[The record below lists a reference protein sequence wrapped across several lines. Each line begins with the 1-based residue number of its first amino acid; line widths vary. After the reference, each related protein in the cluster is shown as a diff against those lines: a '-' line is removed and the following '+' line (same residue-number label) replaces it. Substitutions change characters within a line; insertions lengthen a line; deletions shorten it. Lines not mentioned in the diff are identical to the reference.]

1 MPVNQVGEFLVSEK
15 KKSPASKR
23 AVIGGRAKK
32 SDASSIKTRTRNE
45 VEAPIQVDSYSRVYS
60 QGKIITPDLLRK
72 SAIALLITS
81 LVFAIGIQVG
91 ESRNAS
97 SVDEAIRSVVES
109 SAREIDRDALERAAI
124 EGVLKAS
131 GDEWANYFP
140 REALDIFESQSS
152 NSFTGIGIYLSKS
165 RGGIIKIS
173 SIQEGSPAEKS
184 DLAIGDE
191 LLEVNGTQVSG
202 ASLASTIALLRADIG
217 KGVDLVVT
225 RDEKKIL
232 ATIKPGKV
240 RAKSVE
246 LTQVSS
252 SVALIEIASFISGTA
267 SEVSQALKSA
277 NYSSGVIIDLRNNSG
292 GLVEEAVDV
301 AELFI
306 GNGIIV
312 SYKVNESE
320 KVFRAVNSNP
330 IKVPVVVVINRNTA
344 SSAEIL
350 AGAFQDRNRGVVI
363 GERSYGKG
371 SVQELISLDD
381 GSKLELTVALFLT
394 PSGRIIEEVGITPDL
409 AVAPA
414 EIGLKSLQVLGGLAS
429 FISKD

>member
-1 MPVNQVGEFLVSEK
+1 MSEK

-23 AVIGGRAKK
+23 AVIGGRARK
-32 SDASSIKTRTRNE
+32 
-45 VEAPIQVDSYSRVYS
+45 
-60 QGKIITPDLLRK
+60 PDLTATRSKTVSEVSPSKVIDSPETLNSRQRLTNPDQLRK
-72 SAIALLITS
+72 AVLAILITS

-91 ESRNAS
+91 ESRNSS
-97 SVDEAIRSVVES
+97 SVDEAIKSVVES
-109 SAREIDRDALERAAI
+109 SAKDIDRDVLERAAI

-140 REALDIFESQSS
+140 REALETFEAQSS

-165 RGGIIKIS
+165 RGGVIKIT
-173 SIQEGSPAEKS
+173 SIQEGSPAANS

-191 LLEVNGTQVSG
+191 LIEVNGTQVTG
-202 ASLASTIALLRADIG
+202 ASLASTIALIRADIG
-217 KGVDLVVT
+217 KRVDLLVV
-225 RDEKKIL
+225 RNEQRIL
-232 ATIKPGKV
+232 ASIKTGKV
-240 RAKSVE
+240 QAKSVE

-252 SVALIEIASFISGTA
+252 SVALVEIASFISGTA
-267 SEVSQALKSA
+267 SEVSEALKSA
-277 NYSSGVIIDLRNNSG
+277 NYKSGVIIDLRNNSG
-292 GLVEEAVDV
+292 GLVEEAVAV
-301 AELFI
+301 AEQFI
-306 GNGIIV
+306 GSGIIV

-330 IKVPVVVVINRNTA
+330 IKVPVVVIINRNTA

-429 FISKD
+429 FISRD

>member
-1 MPVNQVGEFLVSEK
+1 MSEK
-15 KKSPASKR
+15 KKTPASKR
-23 AVIGGRAKK
+23 AVIGGRARK
-32 SDASSIKTRTRNE
+32 
-45 VEAPIQVDSYSRVYS
+45 
-60 QGKIITPDLLRK
+60 PDLTATRSKTVSEVSPSKVIDSPETLNSRQRLTNPDQLRK
-72 SAIALLITS
+72 AVLAILITS
-81 LVFAIGIQVG
+81 LVFATGIQVG
-91 ESRNAS
+91 ESRNSS
-97 SVDEAIRSVVES
+97 SVDEAIKSVVES
-109 SAREIDRDALERAAI
+109 SAKDIDRDALERAAI

-140 REALDIFESQSS
+140 REALETFEAQSS

-165 RGGIIKIS
+165 RGGVIKIT
-173 SIQEGSPAEKS
+173 SIQEGSPAANS

-191 LLEVNGTQVSG
+191 LIEVNGTQVTG
-202 ASLASTIALLRADIG
+202 ASLASTIALIRADIG
-217 KGVDLVVT
+217 KRVDLLVV
-225 RDEKKIL
+225 RNEQRIL
-232 ATIKPGKV
+232 ASIKTGKV
-240 RAKSVE
+240 QAKSVE

-252 SVALIEIASFISGTA
+252 SVALVEIASFISGTA
-267 SEVSQALKSA
+267 SEVSEALKSA
-277 NYSSGVIIDLRNNSG
+277 NYKSGVIIDLRNNSG
-292 GLVEEAVDV
+292 GLVEEAVAV
-301 AELFI
+301 AEQFI
-306 GNGIIV
+306 GSGIIV

-330 IKVPVVVVINRNTA
+330 IKVPVVVIINRNTA

-429 FISKD
+429 FISRD

>member
-1 MPVNQVGEFLVSEK
+1 MSDK

-23 AVIGGRAKK
+23 AVIGGRARKPD
-32 SDASSIKTRTRNE
+32 STATRSKTVSE
-45 VEAPIQVDSYSRVYS
+45 VNPSKVIDSPEAINSR
-60 QGKIITPDLLRK
+60 QRLTNPDQLRK
-72 SAIALLITS
+72 AVLAILITA

-91 ESRNAS
+91 ESRNSS
-97 SVDEAIRSVVES
+97 SVDEAIKSVVES
-109 SAREIDRDALERAAI
+109 SAKDIDRDVLERAAI

-140 REALDIFESQSS
+140 REALETFEAQSS

-165 RGGIIKIS
+165 RGGVIKIT
-173 SIQEGSPAEKS
+173 SIQEGSPAANS

-191 LLEVNGTQVSG
+191 LIEVNGTQVTG
-202 ASLASTIALLRADIG
+202 ASLASTIALIRADIG
-217 KGVDLVVT
+217 KRVDLLVV
-225 RDEKKIL
+225 RNEQRIL
-232 ATIKPGKV
+232 ASIKTGKV
-240 RAKSVE
+240 QAKSVE

-252 SVALIEIASFISGTA
+252 SVALVEIASFISGTA
-267 SEVSQALKSA
+267 NEVSEALKSA
-277 NYSSGVIIDLRNNSG
+277 NYKSGVIIDLRNNSG
-292 GLVEEAVDV
+292 GLVEEAVAV
-301 AELFI
+301 AEQFI
-306 GNGIIV
+306 GSGIIV

-330 IKVPVVVVINRNTA
+330 IKVPVVVIINRNTA

>member
-1 MPVNQVGEFLVSEK
+1 MSDK

-23 AVIGGRAKK
+23 AVIGGRARKPD
-32 SDASSIKTRTRNE
+32 STATRSKT
-45 VEAPIQVDSYSRVYS
+45 VSEANLSKAIDFPEAINSLQR
-60 QGKIITPDLLRK
+60 ITNPNQLRK
-72 SAIALLITS
+72 VVLAILITS

-91 ESRNAS
+91 DSRNSS

-109 SAREIDRDALERAAI
+109 SAKDIDRDVLERAAI

-140 REALDIFESQSS
+140 REALETFEAQSS
-152 NSFTGIGIYLSKS
+152 NSFTGIGVYLSKS
-165 RGGIIKIS
+165 RGGVIKIT
-173 SIQEGSPAEKS
+173 SIQEGSPAAKS
-184 DLAIGDE
+184 GLAIGDE
-191 LLEVNGTQVSG
+191 LLEVNGTQVTG
-202 ASLASTIALLRADIG
+202 ASLASTIALIRGDIG
-217 KGVDLVVT
+217 QQVDLLVA
-225 RDEKKIL
+225 RDEKKVL
-232 ATIKPGKV
+232 ASIKSGKV
-240 RAKSVE
+240 QAKSVE

-252 SVALIEIASFISGTA
+252 SVALVEIASFISGTA
-267 SEVSQALKSA
+267 NEVSEALKSA
-277 NYSSGVIIDLRNNSG
+277 NYKSGVIIDLRNNSG
-292 GLVEEAVDV
+292 GFVEEAVDV

-306 GNGIIV
+306 GSGIIV

-320 KVFRAVNSNP
+320 KIFRAVNSNP
-330 IKVPVVVVINRNTA
+330 IKVPVVVIINRNTA

>member
-1 MPVNQVGEFLVSEK
+1 MSEK

-23 AVIGGRAKK
+23 AVIGGRARK
-32 SDASSIKTRTRNE
+32 
-45 VEAPIQVDSYSRVYS
+45 
-60 QGKIITPDLLRK
+60 PDLTATRSKTVSEVSASKVIDSPETLNSRQRLTNPDQLRK
-72 SAIALLITS
+72 AVLAILITS

-91 ESRNAS
+91 ESRNSS
-97 SVDEAIRSVVES
+97 SVDEAIKSVVES
-109 SAREIDRDALERAAI
+109 SAKDIDRDVLERAAI

-140 REALDIFESQSS
+140 REALETFEAQSS

-165 RGGIIKIS
+165 RGGVIKIT
-173 SIQEGSPAEKS
+173 SIQEGSPAANS

-191 LLEVNGTQVSG
+191 LVEVNGTQVTG
-202 ASLASTIALLRADIG
+202 ASLASTIALIRADIG
-217 KGVDLVVT
+217 KRVDLLVG
-225 RDEKKIL
+225 RNEQRIL
-232 ATIKPGKV
+232 ASIKTGKV
-240 RAKSVE
+240 QAKSVE

-252 SVALIEIASFISGTA
+252 SVALVEIASFISGTA
-267 SEVSQALKSA
+267 NEVSEALKSA
-277 NYSSGVIIDLRNNSG
+277 NYKSGVIIDLRNNSG
-292 GLVEEAVDV
+292 GLVEEAVAV
-301 AELFI
+301 AEQFI
-306 GNGIIV
+306 GSGIIV

-330 IKVPVVVVINRNTA
+330 IKVPVVVIINRNTA

>member
-1 MPVNQVGEFLVSEK
+1 MSEK

-23 AVIGGRAKK
+23 AVIGGRARK
-32 SDASSIKTRTRNE
+32 
-45 VEAPIQVDSYSRVYS
+45 
-60 QGKIITPDLLRK
+60 PDLTATRSKTVSEVSPSKVIDSPETLNSRQRLTNPDQLRK
-72 SAIALLITS
+72 AVLAILITS

-91 ESRNAS
+91 ESRNSS
-97 SVDEAIRSVVES
+97 SVDEAIKSVVES
-109 SAREIDRDALERAAI
+109 GAKDIDRDVLERAAI

-140 REALDIFESQSS
+140 REALETFEAQSS

-165 RGGIIKIS
+165 RGGVIKIT
-173 SIQEGSPAEKS
+173 SIQEGSPAANS

-191 LLEVNGTQVSG
+191 LIEVNGTQVTG
-202 ASLASTIALLRADIG
+202 ASLASTIALIRADIG
-217 KGVDLVVT
+217 KRVDLLVV
-225 RDEKKIL
+225 RNEQRIL
-232 ATIKPGKV
+232 ASIKTGKV
-240 RAKSVE
+240 QAKSVE

-252 SVALIEIASFISGTA
+252 SVALVEIASFISGTA
-267 SEVSQALKSA
+267 SELSEALKSA
-277 NYSSGVIIDLRNNSG
+277 NYKSGVIIDLRNNSG
-292 GLVEEAVDV
+292 GLVEEAVAV
-301 AELFI
+301 AEQFI
-306 GNGIIV
+306 GSGIIV

-330 IKVPVVVVINRNTA
+330 IKVPVVVIINRNTA

>member
-1 MPVNQVGEFLVSEK
+1 VSEK

-23 AVIGGRAKK
+23 AVIGGRARK
-32 SDASSIKTRTRNE
+32 
-45 VEAPIQVDSYSRVYS
+45 
-60 QGKIITPDLLRK
+60 PDLTATRSKTVIEVQPSKVIDSPETLNSRQRLTNPDQLRK
-72 SAIALLITS
+72 AVLAILITS
-81 LVFAIGIQVG
+81 LVFATGIQVG
-91 ESRNAS
+91 ESRNSS
-97 SVDEAIRSVVES
+97 SVDEAIKSVVES
-109 SAREIDRDALERAAI
+109 SAKDIDRDVLERAAI

-140 REALDIFESQSS
+140 REALETFEAQSS

-165 RGGIIKIS
+165 RGGVIKIT
-173 SIQEGSPAEKS
+173 SIQEGSPAANS

-191 LLEVNGTQVSG
+191 LIEVNGTQVTG
-202 ASLASTIALLRADIG
+202 ASLASTIALIRADIG
-217 KGVDLVVT
+217 KRVDLLVV
-225 RDEKKIL
+225 RNEQRIL
-232 ATIKPGKV
+232 ASIKTGKV
-240 RAKSVE
+240 QAKSVE

-252 SVALIEIASFISGTA
+252 SVVLVEIASFISGTA
-267 SEVSQALKSA
+267 SEVSEALKSA
-277 NYSSGVIIDLRNNSG
+277 NYKSGVIIDLRNNSG
-292 GLVEEAVDV
+292 GLVEEAVAV
-301 AELFI
+301 AEQFI
-306 GNGIIV
+306 GSGIIV

-330 IKVPVVVVINRNTA
+330 IKVPVVVIINRNTA

-429 FISKD
+429 FISRD

>member
-1 MPVNQVGEFLVSEK
+1 MSEK

-23 AVIGGRAKK
+23 AVIGGRARKPD
-32 SDASSIKTRTRNE
+32 SAATRSKTVSE
-45 VEAPIQVDSYSRVYS
+45 VNPS
-60 QGKIITPDLLRK
+60 KIIDSPEAINRRQRLTNPDLLRK
-72 SAIALLITS
+72 AVLAILITS

-91 ESRNAS
+91 ESRNSS
-97 SVDEAIRSVVES
+97 SVDEAIKSVVES
-109 SAREIDRDALERAAI
+109 SAKDIDRDVLERAAI

-140 REALDIFESQSS
+140 REALETFEAQSS

-165 RGGIIKIS
+165 RGGVIKIT
-173 SIQEGSPAEKS
+173 SIQEGSPAANS

-191 LLEVNGTQVSG
+191 LIEVNGTQVTG
-202 ASLASTIALLRADIG
+202 ASLASTIALIRADIG
-217 KGVDLVVT
+217 KRVDLLVV
-225 RDEKKIL
+225 RNEQRIL
-232 ATIKPGKV
+232 ASIKTGKV
-240 RAKSVE
+240 QAKSVE

-252 SVALIEIASFISGTA
+252 SVALVEIASFISGTA
-267 SEVSQALKSA
+267 SELSEALKSA
-277 NYSSGVIIDLRNNSG
+277 NYKSGVIIDLRNNSG
-292 GLVEEAVDV
+292 GLVEEAVAV
-301 AELFI
+301 AEQFI
-306 GNGIIV
+306 GSGIIV

-330 IKVPVVVVINRNTA
+330 IKVPVVVIINRNTA

>member
-1 MPVNQVGEFLVSEK
+1 MSEK

-23 AVIGGRAKK
+23 AVIGGRARK
-32 SDASSIKTRTRNE
+32 
-45 VEAPIQVDSYSRVYS
+45 
-60 QGKIITPDLLRK
+60 PDLTATRSKTVREVNLSKVIDSPEAINSRQRITNPDQLRK
-72 SAIALLITS
+72 AVLAILITS

-91 ESRNAS
+91 ESRNSS
-97 SVDEAIRSVVES
+97 SVNEAIKSVVES
-109 SAREIDRDALERAAI
+109 SAKDIDRDVLERAAI

-140 REALDIFESQSS
+140 REALETFEAQSS

-165 RGGIIKIS
+165 RGGVIKIT
-173 SIQEGSPAEKS
+173 SIQEGSPAANS
-184 DLAIGDE
+184 DLAIADE
-191 LLEVNGTQVSG
+191 LIEVNGTQVTG
-202 ASLASTIALLRADIG
+202 ASLASTIALIRADIG
-217 KGVDLVVT
+217 KRVDLLVG
-225 RDEKKIL
+225 RNEQRIL
-232 ATIKPGKV
+232 ASIKTGKV
-240 RAKSVE
+240 QAKSVE

-252 SVALIEIASFISGTA
+252 SVALVEIASFISGTA
-267 SEVSQALKSA
+267 SELSEALKSA
-277 NYSSGVIIDLRNNSG
+277 NYKSGVIIDLRNNSG
-292 GLVEEAVDV
+292 GLVEEAVAV
-301 AELFI
+301 AEQFI
-306 GNGIIV
+306 GSGIIV

-330 IKVPVVVVINRNTA
+330 IKVPVVVIINRNTA

-429 FISKD
+429 FSSKD

>member
-1 MPVNQVGEFLVSEK
+1 MSEK

-23 AVIGGRAKK
+23 AVIGGRARK
-32 SDASSIKTRTRNE
+32 
-45 VEAPIQVDSYSRVYS
+45 
-60 QGKIITPDLLRK
+60 PDLTATRSKTVSEVSPSKVIDSPETLNSRQRLTNPDQLRK
-72 SAIALLITS
+72 AVLAILITS

-91 ESRNAS
+91 ESRNSS
-97 SVDEAIRSVVES
+97 SVNEAIKSVVES
-109 SAREIDRDALERAAI
+109 SAKDIDRDVLERAAI

-140 REALDIFESQSS
+140 REALETFEAQSS

-165 RGGIIKIS
+165 RGGVIKIT
-173 SIQEGSPAEKS
+173 SIQEGSPAANS

-191 LLEVNGTQVSG
+191 LIEFNGTQVTG
-202 ASLASTIALLRADIG
+202 ASLASTIALIRADIG
-217 KGVDLVVT
+217 KRVDLLVV
-225 RDEKKIL
+225 RNEQRIL
-232 ATIKPGKV
+232 ASIKTGKV
-240 RAKSVE
+240 QAKSVE

-252 SVALIEIASFISGTA
+252 SVALVEIASFISGTA
-267 SEVSQALKSA
+267 NEVSEALKSA
-277 NYSSGVIIDLRNNSG
+277 NYKSGVIIDLRNNSG
-292 GLVEEAVDV
+292 GLVEEAVAV
-301 AELFI
+301 AEQFI
-306 GNGIIV
+306 GSGIIV

-330 IKVPVVVVINRNTA
+330 IKVPVVVIINRNTA

>member
-1 MPVNQVGEFLVSEK
+1 MSEK

-191 LLEVNGTQVSG
+191 LLEVNGIQVSG

-232 ATIKPGKV
+232 VTIKPGKV

-277 NYSSGVIIDLRNNSG
+277 NYSSGLIIDLRNNSG
-292 GLVEEAVDV
+292 GLVEEAVHV

>member
-1 MPVNQVGEFLVSEK
+1 VSEK

-23 AVIGGRAKK
+23 AVIGGRARKPD
-32 SDASSIKTRTRNE
+32 SAATRSKTVSE
-45 VEAPIQVDSYSRVYS
+45 VNPSKVIDSPEAINSR
-60 QGKIITPDLLRK
+60 QRITNPDQLRK
-72 SAIALLITS
+72 AVLAILITS

-91 ESRNAS
+91 ESRNSS
-97 SVDEAIRSVVES
+97 SVDEAIKSVVES
-109 SAREIDRDALERAAI
+109 SAKDIDRDVLERAAI

-140 REALDIFESQSS
+140 REALETFEAQSS

-165 RGGIIKIS
+165 RGGVIKIT
-173 SIQEGSPAEKS
+173 SIQEGSPAANS

-191 LLEVNGTQVSG
+191 LIEVNGTQVTG
-202 ASLASTIALLRADIG
+202 ASLASTIALIRADIG
-217 KGVDLVVT
+217 KRVDLLVG
-225 RDEKKIL
+225 RNEQRIL
-232 ATIKPGKV
+232 ASIKTGKV
-240 RAKSVE
+240 QAKSVE

-252 SVALIEIASFISGTA
+252 SVALVEIASFISGTA
-267 SEVSQALKSA
+267 SELSEALKSA
-277 NYSSGVIIDLRNNSG
+277 NYKSGVIIDLRNNSG
-292 GLVEEAVDV
+292 GLVEEAVAV
-301 AELFI
+301 AEQFI
-306 GNGIIV
+306 GSGIIV

-330 IKVPVVVVINRNTA
+330 IKVPVVVIINRNTA

>member
-1 MPVNQVGEFLVSEK
+1 VSDK

-23 AVIGGRAKK
+23 AVIGGRARK
-32 SDASSIKTRTRNE
+32 SDSGELKNQTTSKADT
-45 VEAPIQVDSYSRVYS
+45 PIINVALSRHES
-60 QGKIITPDLLRK
+60 KQKIVNPNLLRK
-72 SAIALLITS
+72 SILSILIIS
-81 LVFAIGIQVG
+81 LVFAIGRQVG
-91 ESRNAS
+91 ESGS
-97 SVDEAIRSVVES
+97 SSFVDEAIRSVVES
-109 SAREIDRDALERAAI
+109 SAKEIDRDVLERAAI

-140 REALDIFESQSS
+140 REALETLEAQNS
-152 NSFTGIGIYLSKS
+152 NSFTGIGINLSKS
-165 RGGIIKIS
+165 RGGVIKIS
-173 SIQEGSPAEKS
+173 AIQGQSPAAKS
-184 DLAIGDE
+184 GLAIGDE
-191 LLEVNGTQVSG
+191 LLEVNGTQVTG

-217 KGVDLVVT
+217 KRVDLLVA
-225 RDEKKIL
+225 RGDKKIL
-232 ATIKPGKV
+232 ARVKAEKV
-240 RAKSVE
+240 QAKSVE
-246 LTQVSS
+246 LTQVAS
-252 SVALIEIASFISGTA
+252 SVALLEIASFITGTA
-267 SEVSQALKSA
+267 NEVSQALKSA
-277 NYSSGVIIDLRNNSG
+277 NYRSGVIIDLRNNSG

-306 GNGIIV
+306 GSGIIV

-320 KVFRAVNSNP
+320 KIFRAVNSNP

-363 GERSYGKG
+363 GERSFGKG
-371 SVQELISLDD
+371 SVQEIITLDD

-414 EIGLKSLQVLGGLAS
+414 EIGLKSLQVLGGLES

>member
-1 MPVNQVGEFLVSEK
+1 VSEK

-23 AVIGGRAKK
+23 AVIGGRARKPD
-32 SDASSIKTRTRNE
+32 SAATRSKTVSE
-45 VEAPIQVDSYSRVYS
+45 VNPSKVIDSPEAINSR
-60 QGKIITPDLLRK
+60 QRLTNLDQLRK
-72 SAIALLITS
+72 AVLAILITA

-91 ESRNAS
+91 ESRNSS
-97 SVDEAIRSVVES
+97 SVDEAIKSVVES
-109 SAREIDRDALERAAI
+109 SAKDIDRDVLERAAI

-140 REALDIFESQSS
+140 REALETFEAQSS

-165 RGGIIKIS
+165 RGGVIKIT
-173 SIQEGSPAEKS
+173 SIQEGSPAANS

-191 LLEVNGTQVSG
+191 LVEVNGTQVTG
-202 ASLASTIALLRADIG
+202 ASLASTIALIRADIG
-217 KGVDLVVT
+217 KRVDLLVV
-225 RDEKKIL
+225 RNEQRIL
-232 ATIKPGKV
+232 ASIKTGKV
-240 RAKSVE
+240 QAKSVE

-252 SVALIEIASFISGTA
+252 SVALVEIASFISGTA
-267 SEVSQALKSA
+267 NEVSEALKSA
-277 NYSSGVIIDLRNNSG
+277 NYKSGVIIDLRNNSG
-292 GLVEEAVDV
+292 GLVEEAVAV
-301 AELFI
+301 AEQFI
-306 GNGIIV
+306 GSGIIV

-330 IKVPVVVVINRNTA
+330 IKVPVVVIINRNTA

>member
-1 MPVNQVGEFLVSEK
+1 MSEK

-23 AVIGGRAKK
+23 AVIGGRARK
-32 SDASSIKTRTRNE
+32 
-45 VEAPIQVDSYSRVYS
+45 
-60 QGKIITPDLLRK
+60 PDLTATRSKTVSEVNLSKVIDSPEAINSRQRITNPDQLRK
-72 SAIALLITS
+72 AVLAILITS
-81 LVFAIGIQVG
+81 LVFATGIQVG
-91 ESRNAS
+91 ESRNSS
-97 SVDEAIRSVVES
+97 SVDEAIKSVVES
-109 SAREIDRDALERAAI
+109 STKDIDRDVLERAAI

-140 REALDIFESQSS
+140 REALETFEAQSS

-165 RGGIIKIS
+165 RGGVIKIT
-173 SIQEGSPAEKS
+173 SIQEGSPASNS

-191 LLEVNGTQVSG
+191 LIEVNGTQVTG
-202 ASLASTIALLRADIG
+202 ASLASTIALIRADIG
-217 KGVDLVVT
+217 KRVDLLVV
-225 RDEKKIL
+225 RNEQRIL
-232 ATIKPGKV
+232 ASIKTGKV
-240 RAKSVE
+240 QAKSVE

-252 SVALIEIASFISGTA
+252 SVALVEIASFISGTA
-267 SEVSQALKSA
+267 SEVSEALKSA
-277 NYSSGVIIDLRNNSG
+277 NYKSGVIIDLRNNSG
-292 GLVEEAVDV
+292 GLVEEAVAV
-301 AELFI
+301 AEQFI
-306 GNGIIV
+306 GSGIIV

-330 IKVPVVVVINRNTA
+330 IKVPVVVIINRNTA

-429 FISKD
+429 FSSKD

>member
-1 MPVNQVGEFLVSEK
+1 MSDK

-23 AVIGGRAKK
+23 AVIGGRTRKLD
-32 SDASSIKTRTRNE
+32 SVPPKTKTISE
-45 VEAPIQVDSYSRVYS
+45 VDLSKVVDSPRTSDN
-60 QGKIITPDLLRK
+60 QQKATNPDLLRK
-72 SAIALLITS
+72 TSIAILITS

-91 ESRNAS
+91 ESRNSS

-109 SAREIDRDALERAAI
+109 SAKEIDRDVLERAAI

-140 REALDIFESQSS
+140 REALEIFEAQSS

-165 RGGIIKIS
+165 RGGVIRIS
-173 SIQEGSPAEKS
+173 SIQEGSPAAKS

-191 LLEVNGTQVSG
+191 LLEVNGTQVTG
-202 ASLASTIALLRADIG
+202 ASLASTVALIRADIG
-217 KGVDLVVT
+217 DRVDLLVA
-225 RDEKKIL
+225 RAEKKIL
-232 ATIKPGKV
+232 ATIKAGKV
-240 RAKSVE
+240 QAKSVE
-246 LTQVSS
+246 LTQVTS
-252 SVALIEIASFISGTA
+252 SVALLEIASFISGTA
-267 SEVSQALKSA
+267 IEVSRVLQSA
-277 NYSSGVIIDLRNNSG
+277 NYASGVIIDLRNNSG
-292 GLVEEAVDV
+292 GLLQEAVDV

-320 KVFRAVNSNP
+320 KVFRATNSNP
-330 IKVPVVVVINRNTA
+330 IKVPVVVIINRNTA

-409 AVAPA
+409 AVTPG

-429 FISKD
+429 FTSKE

>member
-1 MPVNQVGEFLVSEK
+1 VSEK

-23 AVIGGRAKK
+23 AVIGGRARK
-32 SDASSIKTRTRNE
+32 
-45 VEAPIQVDSYSRVYS
+45 
-60 QGKIITPDLLRK
+60 PDLTATRSKTVSEVSPSKAIDSPETLNSRQRLTNPDQLRK
-72 SAIALLITS
+72 AVLAILITS
-81 LVFAIGIQVG
+81 LVFATGIQVG
-91 ESRNAS
+91 ESRNSS
-97 SVDEAIRSVVES
+97 SVDEAIKSVVES
-109 SAREIDRDALERAAI
+109 SAKDIDRDVLERAAI

-140 REALDIFESQSS
+140 REALETFEAQSS

-165 RGGIIKIS
+165 RGGVIKIT
-173 SIQEGSPAEKS
+173 SIQEGSPAANS

-191 LLEVNGTQVSG
+191 LIEVNGTQVTG
-202 ASLASTIALLRADIG
+202 ASLASTIALIRADIG
-217 KGVDLVVT
+217 KRVDLLVD
-225 RDEKKIL
+225 RNEQRIL
-232 ATIKPGKV
+232 ASIKTGKV
-240 RAKSVE
+240 QAKSVE
-246 LTQVSS
+246 LRQVSS
-252 SVALIEIASFISGTA
+252 SVALVEIASFISGTA
-267 SEVSQALKSA
+267 SELSEALKSA
-277 NYSSGVIIDLRNNSG
+277 NYKSGVIIDLRNNSG
-292 GLVEEAVDV
+292 GLVEEAVAV
-301 AELFI
+301 AEQFI
-306 GNGIIV
+306 GSGIIV

-330 IKVPVVVVINRNTA
+330 IKVPVVVIINRNTA

-429 FISKD
+429 FSSKD

>member
-1 MPVNQVGEFLVSEK
+1 VSDK

-23 AVIGGRAKK
+23 AVIGGRTRKLD
-32 SDASSIKTRTRNE
+32 SVPPKTKTISE
-45 VEAPIQVDSYSRVYS
+45 VDLSKVVDSPRTSDN
-60 QGKIITPDLLRK
+60 QQKATNPDLLRK
-72 SAIALLITS
+72 TSIAILITS

-91 ESRNAS
+91 ESRNSS

-109 SAREIDRDALERAAI
+109 SAKEIDRDVLERAAI

-140 REALDIFESQSS
+140 REALEIFEAQSS

-165 RGGIIKIS
+165 RGGVIRIS
-173 SIQEGSPAEKS
+173 SIQEGSPAANS

-191 LLEVNGTQVSG
+191 LLEVNGTQVTG
-202 ASLASTIALLRADIG
+202 ASLASTVALIRADIG
-217 KGVDLVVT
+217 DRVDLLVA
-225 RDEKKIL
+225 RAEKKIL
-232 ATIKPGKV
+232 ATIKAGKV
-240 RAKSVE
+240 QAKSVE
-246 LTQVSS
+246 LTQVTS
-252 SVALIEIASFISGTA
+252 SVALLEIASFISGTA
-267 SEVSQALKSA
+267 IEVSRVLQSA
-277 NYSSGVIIDLRNNSG
+277 NYASGVIIDLRNNSG
-292 GLVEEAVDV
+292 GLLQEAVDV

-320 KVFRAVNSNP
+320 KVFRATNSNP
-330 IKVPVVVVINRNTA
+330 IKVPVVVIINRNTA

-409 AVAPA
+409 AVTPG

-429 FISKD
+429 FISKE

>member
-1 MPVNQVGEFLVSEK
+1 VSEK

-23 AVIGGRAKK
+23 AVIGGRARK
-32 SDASSIKTRTRNE
+32 
-45 VEAPIQVDSYSRVYS
+45 
-60 QGKIITPDLLRK
+60 PDLTATRSKTVSEVSPSKVIDSPETLNSRQRLTNPDQLRK
-72 SAIALLITS
+72 AVLAILITS
-81 LVFAIGIQVG
+81 LVFATGIQVG
-91 ESRNAS
+91 ESRNSS
-97 SVDEAIRSVVES
+97 SVDEAIKSVLES
-109 SAREIDRDALERAAI
+109 SAKDIDRDVLERAAI

-140 REALDIFESQSS
+140 REALETFEAQSS

-165 RGGIIKIS
+165 RGGVIKIT
-173 SIQEGSPAEKS
+173 SIQERSPAANS

-191 LLEVNGTQVSG
+191 LIEVNGTQVTG
-202 ASLASTIALLRADIG
+202 ASLASTIALIRADIG
-217 KGVDLVVT
+217 KRVDLLVV
-225 RDEKKIL
+225 RNEQRIL
-232 ATIKPGKV
+232 ASIKTGKV
-240 RAKSVE
+240 QAKSVE

-252 SVALIEIASFISGTA
+252 SVALVEIASFISGTA
-267 SEVSQALKSA
+267 SELSEALKSA
-277 NYSSGVIIDLRNNSG
+277 NYKSGVIIDLRNNSG
-292 GLVEEAVDV
+292 GLVEEAVAV
-301 AELFI
+301 AEQFI
-306 GNGIIV
+306 GSGIIV

-330 IKVPVVVVINRNTA
+330 IKVPVVVIINRNTA

>member
-1 MPVNQVGEFLVSEK
+1 VSDK
-15 KKSPASKR
+15 KKSPATKR
-23 AVIGGRAKK
+23 DVIGGRARK
-32 SDASSIKTRTRNE
+32 SESAPSKTRTSSEVNAPIAVDASSRIE
-45 VEAPIQVDSYSRVYS
+45 SR
-60 QGKIITPDLLRK
+60 QKITYPDLLRK
-72 SAIALLITS
+72 ALLAILITS

-91 ESRNAS
+91 ESRNSS

-109 SAREIDRDALERAAI
+109 SAKEIDREVLERAAI

-140 REALDIFESQSS
+140 REALEIFEAQSS

-165 RGGIIKIS
+165 RGGVIRIS
-173 SIQEGSPAEKS
+173 SIQEGSPAAKS

-191 LLEVNGTQVSG
+191 LLEVNGTQVTG
-202 ASLASTIALLRADIG
+202 ASLASTIALIRADIG
-217 KGVDLVVT
+217 DRVDLLVV
-225 RDEKKIL
+225 RDEKEIL
-232 ATIKPGKV
+232 ATIKAGKV
-240 RAKSVE
+240 QAKSVE
-246 LTQVSS
+246 LTQVTS
-252 SVALIEIASFISGTA
+252 SVVLLEIASFISGTA
-267 SEVSQALKSA
+267 IEVSRVLKSA
-277 NYSSGVIIDLRNNSG
+277 NYASGVIIDLRNNSG
-292 GLVEEAVDV
+292 GLLQEAVDV

-306 GNGIIV
+306 RNGIIV

-320 KVFRAVNSNP
+320 KVFRATNSNP
-330 IKVPVVVVINRNTA
+330 IKVPVVVIINRNTA

-409 AVAPA
+409 AVTPA

-429 FISKD
+429 FISKE

>member
-1 MPVNQVGEFLVSEK
+1 MSEK

-23 AVIGGRAKK
+23 AVIGGRARK
-32 SDASSIKTRTRNE
+32 
-45 VEAPIQVDSYSRVYS
+45 
-60 QGKIITPDLLRK
+60 PDLTATRSKTVSEVNLSKVIDSPETLNSRQRLTNPDQLRK
-72 SAIALLITS
+72 AVLAILITS

-91 ESRNAS
+91 ESRNSS
-97 SVDEAIRSVVES
+97 SVDEAIKSVVES
-109 SAREIDRDALERAAI
+109 SAKDIDRDVLERAAI

-140 REALDIFESQSS
+140 REALETFEAQSS

-165 RGGIIKIS
+165 RGGVIKIT
-173 SIQEGSPAEKS
+173 SIQERSPAANS

-191 LLEVNGTQVSG
+191 LIEVNGTQVTG
-202 ASLASTIALLRADIG
+202 ASLASTIALIRADIG
-217 KGVDLVVT
+217 KRVDLLVV
-225 RDEKKIL
+225 RNEQRIL
-232 ATIKPGKV
+232 ASIKTGKV
-240 RAKSVE
+240 QAKSVE

-252 SVALIEIASFISGTA
+252 SVALVEIASFISGTA
-267 SEVSQALKSA
+267 SEVSEALKSA
-277 NYSSGVIIDLRNNSG
+277 NYKSGVIIDLRNNSG
-292 GLVEEAVDV
+292 GLVEEAVAV
-301 AELFI
+301 AEQFI
-306 GNGIIV
+306 GSGIIV

-330 IKVPVVVVINRNTA
+330 IKVPVVVIINRNTA

>member
-1 MPVNQVGEFLVSEK
+1 MSEK

-23 AVIGGRAKK
+23 AVIGGRARK
-32 SDASSIKTRTRNE
+32 
-45 VEAPIQVDSYSRVYS
+45 
-60 QGKIITPDLLRK
+60 PDLTATRSKTVSEVSPSKVIDSPETLNSRQRLTNPDQLRK
-72 SAIALLITS
+72 AVLAILITS

-91 ESRNAS
+91 ESRNSS
-97 SVDEAIRSVVES
+97 SVDEAIKSVVES
-109 SAREIDRDALERAAI
+109 SAKDIDRDVLERAAI

-140 REALDIFESQSS
+140 REALETFEAQSS

-165 RGGIIKIS
+165 RGGVIKIT
-173 SIQEGSPAEKS
+173 SIQEGSPAAIS

-191 LLEVNGTQVSG
+191 LIEVNGTQVTG
-202 ASLASTIALLRADIG
+202 ASLASTIALIRADIG
-217 KGVDLVVT
+217 KRVDFLVV
-225 RDEKKIL
+225 RNEQRIL
-232 ATIKPGKV
+232 ASIKTGKV
-240 RAKSVE
+240 QAKSVE
-246 LTQVSS
+246 LRQVSS
-252 SVALIEIASFISGTA
+252 SVALVEIASFISGTA
-267 SEVSQALKSA
+267 SEVSEALKSA
-277 NYSSGVIIDLRNNSG
+277 NYKSGVIIDLRNNSG
-292 GLVEEAVDV
+292 GLVEEAVAV
-301 AELFI
+301 AEQFI
-306 GNGIIV
+306 GSGIIV

-330 IKVPVVVVINRNTA
+330 IKVPVVVIINRNTA

-429 FISKD
+429 FISRD

>member
-1 MPVNQVGEFLVSEK
+1 VSDK

-23 AVIGGRAKK
+23 AVIGGRTRKLD
-32 SDASSIKTRTRNE
+32 SVPPKTKTISE
-45 VEAPIQVDSYSRVYS
+45 VDLSKVVDSPRTSDN
-60 QGKIITPDLLRK
+60 QQKATNPDLLRK
-72 SAIALLITS
+72 TLIAILITS

-91 ESRNAS
+91 ESRNSS

-109 SAREIDRDALERAAI
+109 SAKEIDRDVLERAAI

-140 REALDIFESQSS
+140 REALEIFEAQSS

-165 RGGIIKIS
+165 RGGVIRIS
-173 SIQEGSPAEKS
+173 SIQEGSPAAKS

-191 LLEVNGTQVSG
+191 LLEVNGTQVTG
-202 ASLASTIALLRADIG
+202 ASLASTVALIRADIG
-217 KGVDLVVT
+217 DRVDLLVA
-225 RDEKKIL
+225 RAEKKIL
-232 ATIKPGKV
+232 ATIKAGKV
-240 RAKSVE
+240 QAKSVE
-246 LTQVSS
+246 LTQVTS
-252 SVALIEIASFISGTA
+252 SVALLEIASFISGTA
-267 SEVSQALKSA
+267 IEVSRVLQSA
-277 NYSSGVIIDLRNNSG
+277 NYASGVIIDLRNNSG
-292 GLVEEAVDV
+292 GLLQEAVDV

-312 SYKVNESE
+312 TYKVNESE
-320 KVFRAVNSNP
+320 KVFRAINSNP
-330 IKVPVVVVINRNTA
+330 IKVPVVVIINRNTA

-409 AVAPA
+409 AVTPG

-429 FISKD
+429 FISKE

>member
-1 MPVNQVGEFLVSEK
+1 VSEK

-23 AVIGGRAKK
+23 AVIGGRARK
-32 SDASSIKTRTRNE
+32 
-45 VEAPIQVDSYSRVYS
+45 
-60 QGKIITPDLLRK
+60 PDLTATRSKTVSEVSPSKVIDSPETLNSRQRITNPDQLRK
-72 SAIALLITS
+72 AVLAILITS

-91 ESRNAS
+91 ESRNSS
-97 SVDEAIRSVVES
+97 SVDEAIKSVVES
-109 SAREIDRDALERAAI
+109 SAKDIDRDVLERAAI

-140 REALDIFESQSS
+140 REALETFEAQSS

-165 RGGIIKIS
+165 RGGVIKIT
-173 SIQEGSPAEKS
+173 SIQERSPAANS

-191 LLEVNGTQVSG
+191 LIEVNGTQVTG
-202 ASLASTIALLRADIG
+202 ASLASTIALIRADIG
-217 KGVDLVVT
+217 KRVDLLVV
-225 RDEKKIL
+225 RNEQRIL
-232 ATIKPGKV
+232 ASIKTGKV
-240 RAKSVE
+240 QAKSVE

-252 SVALIEIASFISGTA
+252 SVALVEIASFISGTA
-267 SEVSQALKSA
+267 SEVSEALKSA
-277 NYSSGVIIDLRNNSG
+277 NYKSGVIIDLRNNSG
-292 GLVEEAVDV
+292 GLVEEAVAV
-301 AELFI
+301 AEQFI
-306 GNGIIV
+306 GSGIIV

-330 IKVPVVVVINRNTA
+330 IKVPVVVIINRNTA

-429 FISKD
+429 FISRD

>member
-1 MPVNQVGEFLVSEK
+1 VSEK

-23 AVIGGRAKK
+23 AVIGGRARK
-32 SDASSIKTRTRNE
+32 
-45 VEAPIQVDSYSRVYS
+45 
-60 QGKIITPDLLRK
+60 PDLTATRSKTVREVNLSKVIDSPEAINSRQRITNPDQLRK
-72 SAIALLITS
+72 AVLAILITS

-91 ESRNAS
+91 ESRNSS
-97 SVDEAIRSVVES
+97 SVNEAIKSVVES
-109 SAREIDRDALERAAI
+109 SAKDIDRDVLERAAI

-140 REALDIFESQSS
+140 REALETFEAQSS

-165 RGGIIKIS
+165 RGGVIKIT
-173 SIQEGSPAEKS
+173 SIQEGSPAANS
-184 DLAIGDE
+184 DLAIADE
-191 LLEVNGTQVSG
+191 LIEVNGTQVTG
-202 ASLASTIALLRADIG
+202 ASLASTIALIRADIG
-217 KGVDLVVT
+217 KRVDLLVG
-225 RDEKKIL
+225 RNEQRIL
-232 ATIKPGKV
+232 ASIKTGKV
-240 RAKSVE
+240 QAKSVE

-252 SVALIEIASFISGTA
+252 SVALVEIASFISGTA
-267 SEVSQALKSA
+267 SELSEALKSA
-277 NYSSGVIIDLRNNSG
+277 NYKSGVIIDLRNNSG
-292 GLVEEAVDV
+292 GLVEEAVAV
-301 AELFI
+301 AEQFI
-306 GNGIIV
+306 GSGIIV

-330 IKVPVVVVINRNTA
+330 IKVPVVVIINRNTA

-429 FISKD
+429 FSSKD

>member
-1 MPVNQVGEFLVSEK
+1 MSEK

-23 AVIGGRAKK
+23 AVIGGRARK
-32 SDASSIKTRTRNE
+32 
-45 VEAPIQVDSYSRVYS
+45 
-60 QGKIITPDLLRK
+60 PDLTATRSKTVSEVSPSKVIDSPETLNSRQRLTNPDQLRK
-72 SAIALLITS
+72 AVLAILITS

-91 ESRNAS
+91 ESRNSS
-97 SVDEAIRSVVES
+97 SVNEAIKSVVES
-109 SAREIDRDALERAAI
+109 SAKDIDRDVLERAAI

-140 REALDIFESQSS
+140 REALETFEAQSS

-165 RGGIIKIS
+165 RGGVIKIT
-173 SIQEGSPAEKS
+173 SIQEGSPAANS

-191 LLEVNGTQVSG
+191 LIEVNGTQVTG
-202 ASLASTIALLRADIG
+202 ASLASTIALIRADIG
-217 KGVDLVVT
+217 KRVDLLVV
-225 RDEKKIL
+225 RNEQRIL
-232 ATIKPGKV
+232 ASIKTGKV
-240 RAKSVE
+240 QAKSVE

-252 SVALIEIASFISGTA
+252 SVALVEIASFISGTA
-267 SEVSQALKSA
+267 SELSEALKSA
-277 NYSSGVIIDLRNNSG
+277 NYKSGVIIDLRNNSG
-292 GLVEEAVDV
+292 GLVEEAVAV
-301 AELFI
+301 AEQFI
-306 GNGIIV
+306 GSGIIV

-330 IKVPVVVVINRNTA
+330 IKVPVVVIINRNTA

-429 FISKD
+429 FSSKD

>member
-1 MPVNQVGEFLVSEK
+1 MSEK

-23 AVIGGRAKK
+23 AVIGGRARK
-32 SDASSIKTRTRNE
+32 
-45 VEAPIQVDSYSRVYS
+45 
-60 QGKIITPDLLRK
+60 PDLTATRSKTVSEVSPSKAIDSPETLNSRQRLTNPDQLRK
-72 SAIALLITS
+72 AVLAILITS

-91 ESRNAS
+91 ESRNSS
-97 SVDEAIRSVVES
+97 SVDEAIKSVVES
-109 SAREIDRDALERAAI
+109 SAKDIDRDVLERAAI

-140 REALDIFESQSS
+140 REALETFEAQSS

-165 RGGIIKIS
+165 RGGVIKIT
-173 SIQEGSPAEKS
+173 SIQEGSPAANS

-191 LLEVNGTQVSG
+191 LVEVNGTQVTG
-202 ASLASTIALLRADIG
+202 ASLASTIALIRADIG
-217 KGVDLVVT
+217 KRVDLLVV
-225 RDEKKIL
+225 RNEQRIL
-232 ATIKPGKV
+232 ASIKTGKV
-240 RAKSVE
+240 QAKSVE

-252 SVALIEIASFISGTA
+252 SVALVEIASFISGTA
-267 SEVSQALKSA
+267 SELSEALKSA
-277 NYSSGVIIDLRNNSG
+277 NYKSGVIIDLRNNSG
-292 GLVEEAVDV
+292 GLVEEAVAV
-301 AELFI
+301 AEQFI
-306 GNGIIV
+306 GSGIIV

-330 IKVPVVVVINRNTA
+330 IKVPVVVIINRNTA

-429 FISKD
+429 FSSKD

>member
-1 MPVNQVGEFLVSEK
+1 MSEK

-23 AVIGGRAKK
+23 AVIGGRARKPD
-32 SDASSIKTRTRNE
+32 STATRSKTVSE
-45 VEAPIQVDSYSRVYS
+45 VNPSKVIDSPEAINSR
-60 QGKIITPDLLRK
+60 QRLTNPDQLRK
-72 SAIALLITS
+72 AVLAVLITS

-91 ESRNAS
+91 ESRNSS
-97 SVDEAIRSVVES
+97 SVDEAIKSVVES
-109 SAREIDRDALERAAI
+109 SAKDIDRDVLERAAI

-140 REALDIFESQSS
+140 REALETFEAQSS

-165 RGGIIKIS
+165 RGGVIKIT
-173 SIQEGSPAEKS
+173 SIQEGSPAANS

-191 LLEVNGTQVSG
+191 LIEVNGTQVTG
-202 ASLASTIALLRADIG
+202 ASLASTIALIRAYIG
-217 KGVDLVVT
+217 KRVDLLVI
-225 RDEKKIL
+225 RNEQRIL
-232 ATIKPGKV
+232 ASIKTGKV
-240 RAKSVE
+240 QAKSVE

-252 SVALIEIASFISGTA
+252 SVALVEIASFISGTA
-267 SEVSQALKSA
+267 NEVSEALESA
-277 NYSSGVIIDLRNNSG
+277 NYKSGVIIDLRNNSG
-292 GLVEEAVDV
+292 CLVEEAVAV
-301 AELFI
+301 AEQFI
-306 GNGIIV
+306 GSGIIV

-320 KVFRAVNSNP
+320 KVFRATNSNP
-330 IKVPVVVVINRNTA
+330 IKVPVVVIINRNTA

>member
-1 MPVNQVGEFLVSEK
+1 MSEK
-15 KKSPASKR
+15 KKSPTTKR
-23 AVIGGRAKK
+23 DVIGGRARK
-32 SDASSIKTRTRNE
+32 SDSVASKTRTSSQISEQPLVDASSR
-45 VEAPIQVDSYSRVYS
+45 VESR
-60 QGKIITPDLLRK
+60 QKISNPDLLRK
-72 SAIALLITS
+72 ALLAILITS
-81 LVFAIGIQVG
+81 LIFAIGIQVG
-91 ESRNAS
+91 ESRNSS
-97 SVDEAIRSVVES
+97 SVDEAIKSVVES
-109 SAREIDRDALERAAI
+109 SAKDIDRDVLERAAI

-140 REALDIFESQSS
+140 REALEIFKAQSS

-165 RGGIIKIS
+165 RGGVIRIS
-173 SIQEGSPAEKS
+173 AILEGSPAENS
-184 DLAIGDE
+184 GLAIGDE
-191 LLEVNGTQVSG
+191 LIEVNGTQVTG
-202 ASLASTIALLRADIG
+202 ASLASTIALIRADIG
-217 KGVDLVVT
+217 KRVDLLVV
-225 RDEKKIL
+225 RNEQRIL
-232 ATIKPGKV
+232 ASIKTGKV
-240 RAKSVE
+240 QAKSVE

-252 SVALIEIASFISGTA
+252 SVALVEIASFISGTA
-267 SEVSQALKSA
+267 NEVSEALKSA
-277 NYSSGVIIDLRNNSG
+277 NYKSGVIIDLRNNSG
-292 GLVEEAVDV
+292 GLVEEAVAV
-301 AELFI
+301 AEQFI
-306 GNGIIV
+306 GSGIIV

-330 IKVPVVVVINRNTA
+330 IKVPVVVIINRNTA

>member
-1 MPVNQVGEFLVSEK
+1 VSEK

-23 AVIGGRAKK
+23 AVIGGRARK
-32 SDASSIKTRTRNE
+32 
-45 VEAPIQVDSYSRVYS
+45 
-60 QGKIITPDLLRK
+60 PDLTATRSKTVREVNPSKVIDSPEAINSRQRITNPDQLRK
-72 SAIALLITS
+72 AVLAILITS

-91 ESRNAS
+91 ESRNSS
-97 SVDEAIRSVVES
+97 SVDEAIKSVVES
-109 SAREIDRDALERAAI
+109 SAKDIDRDVLERAAI

-140 REALDIFESQSS
+140 REALETFEAQSS

-165 RGGIIKIS
+165 RGGVIKIT
-173 SIQEGSPAEKS
+173 SIQEGSPAANS
-184 DLAIGDE
+184 DLVIGDE
-191 LLEVNGTQVSG
+191 LIEVNGTQVTG
-202 ASLASTIALLRADIG
+202 ASLASTIALIRADIG
-217 KGVDLVVT
+217 KRVDLLVG
-225 RDEKKIL
+225 RNEQRIL
-232 ATIKPGKV
+232 ASIKTGKV
-240 RAKSVE
+240 QAKSVE

-267 SEVSQALKSA
+267 SEVSEALKSA
-277 NYSSGVIIDLRNNSG
+277 NYKSGVIIDLRNNSG
-292 GLVEEAVDV
+292 GLVEEAVAV
-301 AELFI
+301 AEQFI
-306 GNGIIV
+306 GSGIIV

-330 IKVPVVVVINRNTA
+330 IKVPVVVIINRNTA

>member
-1 MPVNQVGEFLVSEK
+1 MSEK

-23 AVIGGRAKK
+23 AVIGGRARKPD
-32 SDASSIKTRTRNE
+32 SAATRSKTVSE
-45 VEAPIQVDSYSRVYS
+45 VNPSKVIDSPEAINSR
-60 QGKIITPDLLRK
+60 QRLTNPDQLRK
-72 SAIALLITS
+72 AVLAILITA
-81 LVFAIGIQVG
+81 LVFAIGIQIG
-91 ESRNAS
+91 ESRNSS
-97 SVDEAIRSVVES
+97 SVDEAIKSVVES
-109 SAREIDRDALERAAI
+109 SAKDIDRDVLERAAI

-140 REALDIFESQSS
+140 REALETFEAQSS

-165 RGGIIKIS
+165 RGGVIKIT
-173 SIQEGSPAEKS
+173 SIQEGSPAANS

-191 LLEVNGTQVSG
+191 LVEVNGTQVTG
-202 ASLASTIALLRADIG
+202 ASLASTIALIRADIG
-217 KGVDLVVT
+217 KRVDLLVV
-225 RDEKKIL
+225 RNEQRIL
-232 ATIKPGKV
+232 ASIKTGKV
-240 RAKSVE
+240 QAKSVE

-252 SVALIEIASFISGTA
+252 SVALVEIASFISGTA
-267 SEVSQALKSA
+267 NEVSEALKSA
-277 NYSSGVIIDLRNNSG
+277 NYKSGVIIDLRNNSG
-292 GLVEEAVDV
+292 GFVEEAVAV
-301 AELFI
+301 AEQFI
-306 GNGIIV
+306 GSGIIV
-312 SYKVNESE
+312 SYKINESE

-330 IKVPVVVVINRNTA
+330 IKVPVVVIINRNTA

>member
-1 MPVNQVGEFLVSEK
+1 MSEK

-23 AVIGGRAKK
+23 AVIGGRARKPDLTATR
-32 SDASSIKTRTRNE
+32 SKTVNE
-45 VEAPIQVDSYSRVYS
+45 VSPSKVIDSPETLNSR
-60 QGKIITPDLLRK
+60 QRLTNPDQLRK
-72 SAIALLITS
+72 AVLAILITS

-91 ESRNAS
+91 ESRNSS
-97 SVDEAIRSVVES
+97 SVNEAIKSVVES
-109 SAREIDRDALERAAI
+109 SAKDIDRDVLERAAI

-140 REALDIFESQSS
+140 REALETFEAQSS

-165 RGGIIKIS
+165 RGGVIKIT
-173 SIQEGSPAEKS
+173 SIQEGSPAANS

-191 LLEVNGTQVSG
+191 LIEVNGTQVTG
-202 ASLASTIALLRADIG
+202 ASLASTIALIRADIG
-217 KGVDLVVT
+217 KRVDLLVG
-225 RDEKKIL
+225 RNEQRIL
-232 ATIKPGKV
+232 ASIKTGKV
-240 RAKSVE
+240 QAKSVE

-252 SVALIEIASFISGTA
+252 SVALVEIASFISGTA
-267 SEVSQALKSA
+267 SELSEALKSA
-277 NYSSGVIIDLRNNSG
+277 NYKSGVIIDLRNNSG
-292 GLVEEAVDV
+292 GLVEEAVAV
-301 AELFI
+301 AEQFI
-306 GNGIIV
+306 GSGIIV

-330 IKVPVVVVINRNTA
+330 IKVPVVVIINRNTA

-429 FISKD
+429 FSSKD

>member
-1 MPVNQVGEFLVSEK
+1 VSEK

-23 AVIGGRAKK
+23 AVIGGRARK
-32 SDASSIKTRTRNE
+32 
-45 VEAPIQVDSYSRVYS
+45 
-60 QGKIITPDLLRK
+60 PDLTATRSKTVSEVSPSKAIDSPETLNSRQRLTNPDQLRK
-72 SAIALLITS
+72 AVLAILITS

-91 ESRNAS
+91 ESRNSS
-97 SVDEAIRSVVES
+97 SVDEAIKSVVES
-109 SAREIDRDALERAAI
+109 SAKDIDRDVLERAAI

-140 REALDIFESQSS
+140 REALETFEAQSS

-165 RGGIIKIS
+165 RGGVIKIT
-173 SIQEGSPAEKS
+173 SIQEGSPAANS

-191 LLEVNGTQVSG
+191 LVEVNGTQVTG
-202 ASLASTIALLRADIG
+202 ASLASTIALIRADIG
-217 KGVDLVVT
+217 KRVDLLVV
-225 RDEKKIL
+225 RNEQRIL
-232 ATIKPGKV
+232 ASIKTGKV
-240 RAKSVE
+240 QAKSVE

-252 SVALIEIASFISGTA
+252 SVALVEIASFISGTA
-267 SEVSQALKSA
+267 NEVSEALKSA
-277 NYSSGVIIDLRNNSG
+277 NYKSGVIIDLRNNSG
-292 GLVEEAVDV
+292 GLVEEAVAV
-301 AELFI
+301 AEQFI
-306 GNGIIV
+306 GSGIIV

-330 IKVPVVVVINRNTA
+330 IKVPVVVIINRNTA

-429 FISKD
+429 FSSKD

>member
-1 MPVNQVGEFLVSEK
+1 MSDK

-23 AVIGGRAKK
+23 AVIGGRTRKLD
-32 SDASSIKTRTRNE
+32 SVPPKTKTISE
-45 VEAPIQVDSYSRVYS
+45 VDLSKVVDSPRTSDN
-60 QGKIITPDLLRK
+60 QQKATNPDLFRK
-72 SAIALLITS
+72 TSIAILITS

-91 ESRNAS
+91 ESRNSS
-97 SVDEAIRSVVES
+97 SVDEAIRNVVES
-109 SAREIDRDALERAAI
+109 SAKEIDRDVLERAAI

-140 REALDIFESQSS
+140 REALEIFEAQSS

-165 RGGIIKIS
+165 RGGVIRIS
-173 SIQEGSPAEKS
+173 SIQEGSPAAKS

-191 LLEVNGTQVSG
+191 LLEVNGTQVTG

-217 KGVDLVVT
+217 DRVDLLVA
-225 RDEKKIL
+225 RNEKKIL
-232 ATIKPGKV
+232 VTIKAGKV
-240 RAKSVE
+240 QAKSVE
-246 LTQVSS
+246 LTQVTS
-252 SVALIEIASFISGTA
+252 SVALLEIASFISGTA
-267 SEVSQALKSA
+267 IEVSKVLKSA
-277 NYSSGVIIDLRNNSG
+277 TYSSGVIIDLRNNSG
-292 GLVEEAVDV
+292 GLLQEAVDV

-320 KVFRAVNSNP
+320 KVFRVTNSNP
-330 IKVPVVVVINRNTA
+330 IKVPVVVIINRNSA

-409 AVAPA
+409 AVTTA

>member
-1 MPVNQVGEFLVSEK
+1 MSEK

-23 AVIGGRAKK
+23 AVIGGRARK
-32 SDASSIKTRTRNE
+32 
-45 VEAPIQVDSYSRVYS
+45 
-60 QGKIITPDLLRK
+60 PDLTATRSKTVSEVSPSKVIDSPEAINSRQRITNPDQLRK
-72 SAIALLITS
+72 AVLAILITS

-91 ESRNAS
+91 ESRNSS
-97 SVDEAIRSVVES
+97 SVNEAIKSVVES
-109 SAREIDRDALERAAI
+109 SAKDIDRDVLERAAI

-140 REALDIFESQSS
+140 REALETFEAQSS

-165 RGGIIKIS
+165 RGGVIKIT
-173 SIQEGSPAEKS
+173 SIQEGSPAANS

-191 LLEVNGTQVSG
+191 LIEVNGTQVTG
-202 ASLASTIALLRADIG
+202 ASLASTIALIRADIG
-217 KGVDLVVT
+217 KRVDLLVG
-225 RDEKKIL
+225 RNEQRIL
-232 ATIKPGKV
+232 ASIKTGKV
-240 RAKSVE
+240 QAKSVE

-252 SVALIEIASFISGTA
+252 SVALVEIASFISGTA
-267 SEVSQALKSA
+267 SELSEALKSA
-277 NYSSGVIIDLRNNSG
+277 NYKSGVIIDLRNNSG
-292 GLVEEAVDV
+292 GLVEEAVAV
-301 AELFI
+301 AEQFI
-306 GNGIIV
+306 GSGIIV

-330 IKVPVVVVINRNTA
+330 IKVPVVVIINRNTA

-429 FISKD
+429 FSSKD

>member
-1 MPVNQVGEFLVSEK
+1 VSEK

-23 AVIGGRAKK
+23 AVIGGRARKPD
-32 SDASSIKTRTRNE
+32 STATRSKTVSE
-45 VEAPIQVDSYSRVYS
+45 VNPSKVIDSPEAINSR
-60 QGKIITPDLLRK
+60 QRLTNPDQLRK
-72 SAIALLITS
+72 AVLAILITA
-81 LVFAIGIQVG
+81 LVFAIGIQIG
-91 ESRNAS
+91 ESRNSS
-97 SVDEAIRSVVES
+97 SVDEAIKSVVES
-109 SAREIDRDALERAAI
+109 SAKDIDRDVLERAAI

-140 REALDIFESQSS
+140 REALETFEAQSS

-165 RGGIIKIS
+165 RGGVIKIT
-173 SIQEGSPAEKS
+173 SIQEGSPAANS

-191 LLEVNGTQVSG
+191 LVEVNGTQVTG
-202 ASLASTIALLRADIG
+202 ASLASTIALIRADIG
-217 KGVDLVVT
+217 KRVDLLVV
-225 RDEKKIL
+225 RNEQRIL
-232 ATIKPGKV
+232 ASIKTGKV
-240 RAKSVE
+240 QAKSVE

-252 SVALIEIASFISGTA
+252 SVALVEIASFISGTA
-267 SEVSQALKSA
+267 SEVSEALKSA
-277 NYSSGVIIDLRNNSG
+277 NYKSGVIIDLRNNSG
-292 GLVEEAVDV
+292 GLVEEAVAV
-301 AELFI
+301 AEQFI
-306 GNGIIV
+306 GSGIIV

-330 IKVPVVVVINRNTA
+330 IKVPVVVIINRNTA

>member
-1 MPVNQVGEFLVSEK
+1 MSEK

-23 AVIGGRAKK
+23 AVIGGRARK
-32 SDASSIKTRTRNE
+32 
-45 VEAPIQVDSYSRVYS
+45 
-60 QGKIITPDLLRK
+60 PDLTATRSKTVREVNPSKVIDSPEAINSRQRLTNPDQLRK
-72 SAIALLITS
+72 AVLAILITS

-91 ESRNAS
+91 ESRNSS
-97 SVDEAIRSVVES
+97 SVDEAIKSVVES
-109 SAREIDRDALERAAI
+109 SAKNIDRDVLERAAI

-140 REALDIFESQSS
+140 REALETFEAQSS

-165 RGGIIKIS
+165 RGGVIKIT
-173 SIQEGSPAEKS
+173 SIQEGSPAANS

-191 LLEVNGTQVSG
+191 LIEVNGTQVTG
-202 ASLASTIALLRADIG
+202 ASLASTIALIRADIG
-217 KGVDLVVT
+217 KRVDLLVV
-225 RDEKKIL
+225 RNEQRIL
-232 ATIKPGKV
+232 ASIKTGKV
-240 RAKSVE
+240 QAKSVE

-252 SVALIEIASFISGTA
+252 SVALVEIASFISGTA
-267 SEVSQALKSA
+267 SELSEALKSA
-277 NYSSGVIIDLRNNSG
+277 NYKSGVIIDLRNNSG
-292 GLVEEAVDV
+292 GLVEEAVAV
-301 AELFI
+301 AEQFI
-306 GNGIIV
+306 GSGIIV

-330 IKVPVVVVINRNTA
+330 IKVPVVVIINRNTA

-429 FISKD
+429 FISRD

>member
-1 MPVNQVGEFLVSEK
+1 VSDK

-23 AVIGGRAKK
+23 AVIGGRARKPD
-32 SDASSIKTRTRNE
+32 STATRSKT
-45 VEAPIQVDSYSRVYS
+45 VSEANLSKAIDFPEAINSLQR
-60 QGKIITPDLLRK
+60 ITNPNQLRK
-72 SAIALLITS
+72 VVLAILITS

-91 ESRNAS
+91 DSRNSS

-109 SAREIDRDALERAAI
+109 SAKDIDRDVLERAAI

-140 REALDIFESQSS
+140 REALETFEAQSS
-152 NSFTGIGIYLSKS
+152 NSFTGIGVYLSKS
-165 RGGIIKIS
+165 RVGVIKIT
-173 SIQEGSPAEKS
+173 SIQEGSPAANS
-184 DLAIGDE
+184 GLAIGDE
-191 LLEVNGTQVSG
+191 LLEVNGTQVTG
-202 ASLASTIALLRADIG
+202 ASLASTIALIRGDIG
-217 KGVDLVVT
+217 QQVDLLVA
-225 RDEKKIL
+225 RDEKKVL
-232 ATIKPGKV
+232 ASIKSGKV
-240 RAKSVE
+240 QAKSVE

-252 SVALIEIASFISGTA
+252 SVALVEIASFISGTA
-267 SEVSQALKSA
+267 NEVSEALKSA
-277 NYSSGVIIDLRNNSG
+277 NYKSGVIIDLRNNSG
-292 GLVEEAVDV
+292 GFVEEAVAV
-301 AELFI
+301 AEQFI
-306 GNGIIV
+306 GSGIIV

-320 KVFRAVNSNP
+320 KIFRAVNSNP
-330 IKVPVVVVINRNTA
+330 IKVPVVVIINRNTA

>member
-1 MPVNQVGEFLVSEK
+1 MSEK

-23 AVIGGRAKK
+23 AVIGGRARKPD
-32 SDASSIKTRTRNE
+32 SAATRSKTVSE
-45 VEAPIQVDSYSRVYS
+45 VNPSKVIDSPEAINSR
-60 QGKIITPDLLRK
+60 QRLTNPDQLRK
-72 SAIALLITS
+72 AVLAILITA

-91 ESRNAS
+91 ESRNSS
-97 SVDEAIRSVVES
+97 SVDEAIKSVVES
-109 SAREIDRDALERAAI
+109 SAKDIDRDVLERAAI

-140 REALDIFESQSS
+140 REALETFEAQSS

-165 RGGIIKIS
+165 RGGVIKIT
-173 SIQEGSPAEKS
+173 SIQEGSPAANS

-191 LLEVNGTQVSG
+191 LVEVNGTQVTG
-202 ASLASTIALLRADIG
+202 ASLASTIALIRADIG
-217 KGVDLVVT
+217 KRVDLLVV
-225 RDEKKIL
+225 RNEQRIL
-232 ATIKPGKV
+232 ASIKTGKV
-240 RAKSVE
+240 QAKSVE

-252 SVALIEIASFISGTA
+252 SVALVEIASFISGTA
-267 SEVSQALKSA
+267 SEVSEALKSA
-277 NYSSGVIIDLRNNSG
+277 NYKSGVIIDLRNNSG
-292 GLVEEAVDV
+292 GLVEEAVAV
-301 AELFI
+301 AEQFI
-306 GNGIIV
+306 GSGIIV

-330 IKVPVVVVINRNTA
+330 IKVPVVVIINRNTA